1 MILNKSF
8 FQVDENTNNLQVNSS
23 LSLVSE
29 GNKEGNTTNSTTQ
42 QPTTKHNGTISDW
55 FYGPSDFV
63 WYMNTVYKRFH
74 RENVQFT
81 KKRIVYEKKGTTGMA
96 GQMFGVCDALFLGVL
111 HKRVVQSK

>member
-1 MILNKSF
+1 M
-8 FQVDENTNNLQVNSS
+8 NSS
-23 LSLVSE
+23 ISFVSE
-29 GNKEGNTTNSTTQ
+29 GNKTVSTTNSTAQ
-42 QPTTKHNGTISDW
+42 QQSTNHNGTISDW

-81 KKRIVYEKKGTTGMA
+81 KKQIVYEKKGTTGMA
-96 GQMFGVCDALFLGVL
+96 GQMFGVCDALFLGIL